1 MKENE
6 FDIYVRNLMGGAEES
21 VSPDVWK
28 GIEARLDQAAA
39 PKKTVPVWLWRSL
52 GAVAA
57 AAAVVAAVVLTGPE
71 KDLSNQP
78 TINTVASAT
87 DETLPEETLP
97 EEDVTPVMEQV
108 SRLRTRTARVWEA
121 PSLDMTEEPE
131 KPLVSEAVV
140 PEDERR
146 PESII
151 GRPSFNQDETL
162 SADADAFNRLA
173 FEEHKT
179 HRKGT
184 FSMSIQGNLQSN
196 TRPESP
202 SSTIRRTSG
211 LFIPPDPS
219 RTGILSESP
228 EFSFGLPV
236 SAGIGFRYDF
246 TPRWGI
252 GTGILYTNLSR
263 SFLGDYREVENG
275 PVLYDT
281 DINNQL
287 HYIGVPLNLF
297 FNIVNDGYWNVHVRL
312 DGTAEKLLDN
322 HFVIHDSGGD
332 IHYRQKVDPLQLSTG
347 VGIGVEFKFTPYLG
361 IYFDPTIRY
370 YFDCGQP
377 RSLRTIQP
385 LRMDFEVGLRF
396 SPKR

>member
-97 EEDVTPVMEQV
+97 EEDVTPVVEQV

-140 PEDERR
+140 PKDERR

-151 GRPSFNQDETL
+151 GRPSFNQDESL

-179 HRKGT
+179 SSPIPGRRVLPAPFAG
-184 FSMSIQGNLQSN
+184 
-196 TRPESP
+196 RPASLFPRTPAGRASFPSP
-202 SSTIRRTSG
+202 RNSVSDFRY
-211 LFIPPDPS
+211 P
-219 RTGILSESP
+219 
-228 EFSFGLPV
+228 PV
-236 SAGIGFRYDF
+236 SASAM
-246 TPRWGI
+246 T
-252 GTGILYTNLSR
+252 SR
-263 SFLGDYREVENG
+263 
-275 PVLYDT
+275 PA
-281 DINNQL
+281 
-287 HYIGVPLNLF
+287 GVSA
-297 FNIVNDGYWNVHVRL
+297 R
-312 DGTAEKLLDN
+312 A
-322 HFVIHDSGGD
+322 S
-332 IHYRQKVDPLQLSTG
+332 ST
-347 VGIGVEFKFTPYLG
+347 
-361 IYFDPTIRY
+361 
-370 YFDCGQP
+370 
-377 RSLRTIQP
+377 RT
-385 LRMDFEVGLRF
+385 
-396 SPKR
+396 

>member
-1 MKENE
+1 MKESE

-52 GAVAA
+52 GAVAT

-97 EEDVTPVMEQV
+97 EEDVTPVVEQV

-140 PEDERR
+140 PKDERR

-162 SADADAFNRLA
+162 SAGVNYSCLLEDR
-173 FEEHKT
+173 
-179 HRKGT
+179 
-184 FSMSIQGNLQSN
+184 Q
-196 TRPESP
+196 
-202 SSTIRRTSG
+202 
-211 LFIPPDPS
+211 
-219 RTGILSESP
+219 
-228 EFSFGLPV
+228 
-236 SAGIGFRYDF
+236 
-246 TPRWGI
+246 
-252 GTGILYTNLSR
+252 
-263 SFLGDYREVENG
+263 
-275 PVLYDT
+275 
-281 DINNQL
+281 QL
-287 HYIGVPLNLF
+287 RCVCKNF
-297 FNIVNDGYWNVHVRL
+297 
-312 DGTAEKLLDN
+312 
-322 HFVIHDSGGD
+322 
-332 IHYRQKVDPLQLSTG
+332 
-347 VGIGVEFKFTPYLG
+347 
-361 IYFDPTIRY
+361 
-370 YFDCGQP
+370 
-377 RSLRTIQP
+377 
-385 LRMDFEVGLRF
+385 LRF
-396 SPKR
+396 LKNRSEKYFQILFPRVSEFP